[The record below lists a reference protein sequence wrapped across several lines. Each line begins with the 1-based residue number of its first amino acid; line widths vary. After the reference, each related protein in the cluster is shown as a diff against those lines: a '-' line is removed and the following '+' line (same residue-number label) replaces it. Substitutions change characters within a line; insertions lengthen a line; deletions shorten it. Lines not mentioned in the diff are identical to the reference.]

1 MSIMAD
7 PRGKPS
13 PNNPALNDEDDS
25 TALLLRS
32 TPDSSDGDAESS
44 SGYNSPALGLGYGA
58 AGPGFGTR
66 VWLWLQ
72 WFVMQVFGQLRIVLP
87 VAAFMLI
94 FEYTMLQ
101 EEDT

>member
-1 MSIMAD
+1 M
-7 PRGKPS
+7 
-13 PNNPALNDEDDS
+13 
-25 TALLLRS
+25 
-32 TPDSSDGDAESS
+32 
-44 SGYNSPALGLGYGA
+44 
-58 AGPGFGTR
+58 
-66 VWLWLQ
+66 WLWLQ